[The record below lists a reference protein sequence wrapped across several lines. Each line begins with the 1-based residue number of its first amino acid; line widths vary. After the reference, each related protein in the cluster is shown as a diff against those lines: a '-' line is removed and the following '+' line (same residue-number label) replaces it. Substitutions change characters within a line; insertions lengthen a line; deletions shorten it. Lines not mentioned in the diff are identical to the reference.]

1 MLYQIEGIMPKSSQL
16 SIKLMSEP
24 QKVFD
29 KHFIFIHGLSGDPI
43 QTWKTN
49 NVKSE
54 FWPNWLAEVKEGI
67 AIWTIGYPADKVK
80 WANGQA
86 MHVTDRGSSI
96 YNALIAIEEFQQG
109 ELCFIGHS
117 MGGLLIKQILVEAD
131 TDSKSNQVA
140 RDLINRISKV
150 CFIGTPHAGSFIS
163 SMCKAIS
170 FVSKPTLATYS
181 LGSGDPNLRDLN
193 KRYKA
198 IAKENEVEH
207 LVLFETQEF
216 VPYKVLSF
224 VKFLVV
230 SPSSADPGV
239 DCKVMPIDADHEMIC
254 KPSSTESQVFQ
265 QLKVFLNAD
274 GIKESS
280 NLRIENKIDL
290 IIESTTSM
298 NESLSILDKK
308 NQDDSHLLFDN
319 EIIRKVTQIRHQRFF
334 GNFDA
339 KTESS
344 NLLNSVLD
352 GNLKNGSANV
362 KTEAIAWCIRLLS
375 LHDTDLDLDSCLKS
389 AEQLYKCEEIDVA
402 YFFINSKKS
411 SNFEQE
417 ISNFISSSSKLKR
430 DAALIVYSNLNG
442 VPKCLEWIKSTKLPF
457 EYFGQDGLISLF
469 NFALNQQEWELTKKL
484 TKYIDSNNMEE
495 SPALYSRIAIS
506 YLSEA
511 ILDPS
516 LKGVIIQSIPLG
528 NFPLADD
535 DVSLLNRRNA
545 VNYFNKAAI
554 AAKTFELKEACEFF
568 EDFSLWLRVQDTM
581 YQQEAE
587 QEIALSMHGDAY
599 LMLRRFSLAIKFLN
613 QKVNLKAVEE
623 ELDSLT
629 AKTFGKSFIAG
640 VARYAYL
647 LNLTKYSNA
656 SNILDYLNKH
666 KEQLQLVAPK
676 SDLLGFEIECLINN
690 QQVGQ
695 AEDKIKL
702 LKENSDDESL
712 ISRYENLILEA
723 KGGNKISL
731 ATEQFNNTDN
741 ISDLN
746 LLVHLLQK
754 SNETAL
760 FELYSQQIFTRTKT
774 KENAEK
780 LLDSKQRLKKFHD
793 IEVFFMEYSDFQSK
807 SPLLRYH
814 WAWHLFRKGD
824 IDGCL
829 KAIEDLQLLQRD
841 ADIISLKT
849 QCLIAK
855 GNWKALSPVVE
866 GVWEHKENFS
876 VQLLLQT
883 ANLASVI
890 NVKRARDIIEFIAQ
904 KEKKNPNVLLSAYSV
919 ATNMGW
925 ENEENVSL
933 WLNDAIQLSG
943 SDGPIK
949 TMSLEMIADSLTDWR
964 ENENYILD
972 LFNDMK
978 APAFMVANS
987 LNRALSNYY
996 ISPAL
1001 SNSSNNDLR
1010 FNQPIPAF
1018 TSFRPI
1024 LSIESSVV
1032 GFDATTILTL
1042 GFLNELGSAINY
1054 FDLIY
1059 IPHSLLSWLF
1069 NEVKETAF
1077 HQPSRISRAKEIRDS
1092 ITDNE
1097 IEVVG
1102 TQYPDDV
1109 ELALEVGDE
1118 IAVLLEAANASSE
1131 KKSYVVRS
1139 LPIPKVGT
1147 YIQESADLG
1156 KLTSLVIECNHV
1168 VKALKLFGYI
1178 NEQEENLA
1186 LDFLVKHEEV
1196 MVDDVFL
1203 EQVAELYF
1211 DDLSISYFQTIGLL
1225 DNLLKSNFK
1234 VIVHKRTEKECNSL
1248 IKYEKHCSKVH
1259 AALDSIRSSLEEGIS
1274 KNKVLLSSLN
1284 KNTQRTYK
1292 EELSVLAELFDSD
1305 ENVDGIVIDDRFC
1318 NQHPNFELNN
1328 KTVPTY
1334 TSVDILNTLFKN
1346 EVLSE
1351 LQYFLSIIKLR
1362 CAHYHLI
1369 PITKNELDFW
1379 ISKAL
1384 VQESG
1389 ISETFELKSIRQYLI
1404 KLKMS
1409 NSIQLPRDAQWI
1421 IDLTK
1426 TISHSLKSLWVSDL
1440 SEDEKI
1446 AKSNWLYDILDYRGW
1461 APFHQTQAGEELA
1474 KNGMVMKIN
1483 SLLIR
1488 SVDNIQ
1494 MEVMYWK
1501 WLDKHVIEPLKSDE
1515 PAVYRAVVELAK
1527 QEISRQ
1533 IHDDSLWNRISRE
1546 SE

>member
-1 MLYQIEGIMPKSSQL
+1 MLYQIEGIMPKSSEL

-24 QKVFD
+24 QKVID

-43 QTWKTN
+43 STWTTN
-49 NVKSE
+49 GDKGE
-54 FWPNWLAEVKEGI
+54 FWPNWLVEVQGSI

-80 WANGQA
+80 WGSGQA

-117 MGGLLIKQILVEAD
+117 MGGLLIKQILMEGES
-131 TDSKSNQVA
+131 DSKSDQLA
-140 RDLINRISKV
+140 RDFINRISKV

-163 SMCKAIS
+163 SVCKAIS

-181 LGSGDPNLRDLN
+181 LGSEDPNLRDLN

-216 VPYKVLSF
+216 VPYKVLPF

-239 DCKVMPIDADHEMIC
+239 DCKVIPIDADHEMIC

-274 GIKESS
+274 GVKESS
-280 NLRIENKIDL
+280 DLRIENKIDL

-298 NESLSILDKK
+298 NECLSILDNK
-308 NQDDSHLLFDN
+308 NQDESYLLFDN
-319 EIIRKVTQIRHQRFF
+319 EIIRQTTRIRHQRFF

-362 KTEAIAWCIRLLS
+362 KAKAIAWCIRLIS
-375 LHDTDLDLDSCLKS
+375 LHDTDIDIDNCLKR
-389 AEQLYKCEEIDVA
+389 AEQLYHCEEIDVA
-402 YFFINSKKS
+402 HFFVNFKKS

-417 ISNFISSSSKLKR
+417 ISDFIDSSSKLKR

-442 VPKCLEWIKSTKLPF
+442 VSQCLEWIKNTKLPF
-457 EYFGQDGLISLF
+457 EYFGVDGLINLF
-469 NFALNQQEWELTKKL
+469 NFALDQQEWELTKKL
-484 TKYIDSNNMEE
+484 TEFIDSNDMEE

-506 YLSEA
+506 YLSQA
-511 ILDPS
+511 ILDPN
-516 LKGVIIQSIPLG
+516 LKGIIIQSIPIG
-528 NFPLADD
+528 NFPLGDD
-535 DVSLLNRRNA
+535 EVSLLNRRNA
-545 VNYFNKAAI
+545 INYFNKAAI
-554 AAKTFELKEACEFF
+554 AANTFELKEACESF

-581 YQQEAE
+581 YQKEAE
-587 QEIALSMHGDAY
+587 QEISSSMQGDAY

-613 QKVNLKAVEE
+613 QKVNLEAVEE

-695 AEDKIKL
+695 AEERIKL
-702 LKENSDDESL
+702 LIANSDDGNL

-731 ATEQFNNTDN
+731 AVEQFNNTDN

-754 SNETAL
+754 SNESEL

-780 LLDSKQRLKKFHD
+780 LLDSKQRLSKFHD
-793 IEVFFMEYSDFQSK
+793 IKCFFTEYPDFKSK

-814 WAWHLFRKGD
+814 WAWHLFRNGD
-824 IDGCL
+824 IDECL
-829 KAIEDLQLLQRD
+829 KVIEYLQLLQRD

-866 GVWEHKENFS
+866 GVWEHKESFS

-904 KEKKNPNVLLSAYSV
+904 KENKNPSVLLSAYSV

-925 ENEENVSL
+925 ENEENVGL
-933 WLNDAIQLSG
+933 WLNNAIKLSG

-949 TMSLEMIADSLTDWR
+949 TMSLDAVADSLTDWR
-964 ENENYILD
+964 ENENHILD

-987 LNRALSNYY
+987 LNNALSNYY

-1001 SNSSNNDLR
+1001 SNLTNSDLR

-1024 LSIESSVV
+1024 LNIESRVV

-1042 GFLNELGSAINY
+1042 GFLDKLESSINY

-1069 NEVKETAF
+1069 NEVKETSF
-1077 HQPSRISRAKEIRDS
+1077 HQPSRISRAKEIRDG

-1097 IEVVG
+1097 IEVVCN
-1102 TQYPDDV
+1102 QYPNDV
-1109 ELALEVGDE
+1109 ELGLEVGDE
-1118 IAVLLEAANASSE
+1118 IAVLLETANASSE
-1131 KKSYVVRS
+1131 DKSYVVRS

-1156 KLTSLVIECNHV
+1156 KLTSLVVECNHV

-1178 NEQEENLA
+1178 NEQEEIFA
-1186 LDFLVKHEEV
+1186 LDFLVKHEQV
-1196 MVDDVFL
+1196 IVDDVVL

-1211 DDLSISYFQTIGLL
+1211 DDLSVSYFQTIGLL
-1225 DNLLKSNFK
+1225 DKLLKSNFK
-1234 VIVHKRTEKECNSL
+1234 VFVHKRTENECHSL
-1248 IKYEKHCSKVH
+1248 IKHEKHCFKVH
-1259 AALDSIRSSLEEGIS
+1259 AALDSIRASLEEGIL
-1274 KNKVLLSSLN
+1274 KNKVLLTSLN
-1284 KNTQRTYK
+1284 KNTQRTHR
-1292 EELSVLAELFDSD
+1292 EEFIVLAELFDSG

-1318 NQHPNFELNN
+1318 NQHPNFKLKN

-1346 EVLSE
+1346 EALNE
-1351 LQYFLSIIKLR
+1351 LQYFSSIIKLR
-1362 CAHYHLI
+1362 NAHYHLI
-1369 PITKNELDFW
+1369 AITKNELDFW
-1379 ISKAL
+1379 LSKAL
-1384 VQESG
+1384 VQGNG
-1389 ISETFELKSIRQYLI
+1389 IIETFELKSIRQYLL

-1421 IDLTK
+1421 IDMTK
-1426 TISHSLKSLWVSDL
+1426 VISHSLKGLWGCDL

-1461 APFHQTQAGEELA
+1461 ASFHQTQAGEGLA
-1474 KNGMVMKIN
+1474 VNGMAMKIN

-1494 MEVMYWK
+1494 IGVMYWQ

-1515 PAVYRAVVELAK
+1515 PVVYRAVVELAK
-1527 QEISRQ
+1527 NEISRQ
-1533 IHDDSLWNRISRE
+1533 IHDDSLWNSISKE
-1546 SE
+1546 AE